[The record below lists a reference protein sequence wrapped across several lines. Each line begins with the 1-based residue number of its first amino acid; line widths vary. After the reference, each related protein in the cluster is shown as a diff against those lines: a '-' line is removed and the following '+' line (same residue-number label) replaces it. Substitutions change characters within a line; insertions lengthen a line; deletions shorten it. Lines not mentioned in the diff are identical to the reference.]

1 MDLKVTIQTL
11 TQELKRYKK
20 MILDL
25 QETME
30 ILDRNNQTCPLPHGM
45 SNEEQDEYEIALTNS
60 AQYQEEN
67 KRLHKMVADLN
78 AENAKLRVRSS
89 RNSSP
94 MRISRSNSNG
104 SGSRHNNNN
113 NHDDDSG
120 DYWVNHRRLQPS
132 NNNNNKDEVE
142 MYRKEW
148 LQAKQTIERQNQTI
162 QLLRE
167 ENGLNSASGGTRTPA
182 RYNPNDSLVRS
193 ILSDRDA
200 YVSKAEH
207 YLKSNQEL
215 QEVKINI
222 SLYIFSLLFIL
233 IYVQIFMQ
241 IFIYERISDECKKGI
256 PKLCLNY

>member
-1 MDLKVTIQTL
+1 
-11 TQELKRYKK
+11 

-25 QETME
+25 QETVE

-45 SNEEQDEYEIALTNS
+45 SNEEQEEYEIALTNA

-113 NHDDDSG
+113 N
-120 DYWVNHRRLQPS
+120 
-132 NNNNNKDEVE
+132 NKDEAD

-222 SLYIFSLLFIL
+222 SLYIYIVAIVYNNKYTN
-233 IYVQIFMQ
+233 IYAN
-241 IFIYERISDECKKGI
+241 IY
-256 PKLCLNY
+256 L